1 MSEEYKYKY
10 ATDVKKLRFNG
21 LLDRAFFGEAV
32 VKEAWR
38 MIYNNEVVFN
48 RAFFELWSKNTI
60 ELEAVGTREEPLYK
74 VLDVVSRKKDYDGL
88 ITEVV
93 FEGADEVIE
102 PNTTDEEK
110 SGTFTIRQRYSN
122 LEIVGTWT
130 QKKDEVKDIEYQYVE
145 SVDVAYDGEL
155 PATQSLVNPRVTI
168 YYVVKKYY
176 SSNEIKTETLKTNG
190 VVTYAKGQVQNS
202 SGAYIDTSN
211 GDVYS
216 INLGKNTS
224 PHQEAYVVNEMSG
237 TFQVTDKNGTNSYNW
252 TWTGNYFIKQSAN
265 EKRNNGVAYYDFDP
279 TLSAYRITG
288 DANDIYVKANAF
300 YIQPTIWTSLV
311 EDMDISKTFADL
323 SVNNGTLDDSRIE
336 GGNETIWHV
345 TKNGETDRKVSI
357 TFSNSLDGYNN
368 TLYVDQ
374 DAYSES
380 VTWSTPVLNGSIDWV
395 IPASGASTQF
405 TIPLKQYK
413 YKGESVE
420 GTYEWNAVVTYVE
433 GYSPNGNA
441 SFSSGNILCD
451 SMGTIPYP
459 SGRVV
464 FEASR
469 IKARGQNGVEYEI
482 EIPNSI
488 LSISQGVNKV
498 ESRSED
504 YHINNDV
511 PLKNTTIEGE
521 SRDIVV
527 TISATYDVVEVWTS
541 EVEASGTFNLP
552 IYISAPDCEPQST
565 SASGN
570 TNVTL
575 QVRKNETGASRTI
588 SIRLYNDDANKYSET
603 FTLTQKA
610 YVEQEVWM
618 HPQLEG
624 SVSIGEIPASGSATA
639 INATITQN
647 KTKGG
652 TVIETRTLSI
662 IGIVGTQAS
671 DVSVLFSDGAISA
684 TSMGTTEYKTGR
696 KVYDLTKLKVRGAD
710 EVDYEV
716 PLPSTLEIL
725 QAKNVKEEN
734 GYGTYKLSV
743 SASPS
748 SGISENGGTSTI
760 TSSAQIEQ
768 KYIWSSGSP
777 ADSEYK
783 NSNGNLAVTPAGLA
797 TISPDSIMGTNQKST
812 LDINVKNTTTKPRV
826 FTVSL
831 SVGNASTSCTVTQ
844 NASSYPIE
852 VWKFDSGAICESK
865 KWYLGQVY
873 TGYTKL
879 GGVPVYHIVAATT
892 EAYKDSDA
900 QISARFGY
908 SYKHSSGDYSGTY
921 NTPVYYKGGTEIT
934 INGEVYYGIILVEE
948 LTGLKQGT
956 VETFTVMG
964 GGDIT

>member
-1 MSEEYKYKY
+1 MSEEYKSKY

-21 LLDRAFFGEAV
+21 LLDRAFFGEDV

-102 PNTTDEEK
+102 PNTTNTEK

-216 INLGKNTS
+216 INLGKNPS

-237 TFQVTDKNGTNSYNW
+237 IFQVTDKNGTNSYDW
-252 TWTGNYFIKQSAN
+252 TWTGNHFIKQSAN

-279 TLSAYRITG
+279 TLSTYRITG

-311 EDMDISKTFADL
+311 EDRDISKTFADL
-323 SVNNGTLDDSRIE
+323 SVSDGTLDNYRIE
-336 GGNETIWHV
+336 GGNETTWHI
-345 TKNGETDRKVSI
+345 TKNGESARRVSI

-374 DAYSES
+374 DAYSEE
-380 VTWSTPVLNGSIDWV
+380 VTWGVPFMNGSITWV

-420 GTYEWNAVVTYVE
+420 GIYEWDAVVTYVE
-433 GYSPNGNA
+433 GYSQNGNA
-441 SFSSGNILCD
+441 SFSSGNISCD
-451 SMGTIPYP
+451 SMGTISYP

-482 EIPNSI
+482 EIPDSI

-498 ESRSED
+498 ESRRED

-521 SRDIVV
+521 SRDIIV

-541 EVEASGTFNLP
+541 KAEASGTFNLP

-565 SASGN
+565 SASGK
-570 TNVTL
+570 TSVTL

-588 SIRLYNDDANKYSET
+588 SVRLYNDDANKYSET

-624 SVSIGEIPASGSATA
+624 SVSIGEIPASGSATD

-647 KTKGG
+647 KMKGG

-671 DVSVLFSDGAISA
+671 GVSVLFSNGAISA

-734 GYGTYKLSV
+734 GYGIYKLSV

-783 NSNGNLAVTPAGLA
+783 NSNGNLAVTPTGLA

-812 LDINVKNTTTKPRV
+812 LNINVKNTTTKPRV

-831 SVGNASTSCTVTQ
+831 SVGNSSTSCTVTQ
-844 NASSYPIE
+844 NKSSYPID
-852 VWKFDSGAICESK
+852 VWMSNGQIVEDN
-865 KWYLGQVY
+865 KWYLGKVD
-873 TGYTKL
+873 TGSTGV
-879 GGVPVYHIVAATT
+879 GGYPVSHIVVATT
-892 EAYKDSDA
+892 SAYKNNAA
-900 QISARFGY
+900 QINANFTYQYRT
-908 SYKHSSGDYSGTY
+908 SSGVSSATY
-921 NTPVYYKGGTEIT
+921 NNRIDYVAGSEIT
-934 INGEVYYGIILVEE
+934 INGQTYYGVILAEN
-948 LTGLKQGT
+948 LTDVQVGNVT
-956 VETFTVMG
+956 TFSVMG